1 MGTTLNDSLHIFH
14 FKCPSP
20 STRFLIGNQ
29 TCCKCSKTL
38 CGSLFTKHIR
48 DACIK
53 VYKTSEKRERNLHRL
68 VQPYLHPHEELERN
82 IIINLDDIRAITHT
96 QFSFLQYKYYIEH
109 TPHYKW
115 NPYNDEIHQSLM
127 SNTVLGLIFKE
138 MNCHHC
144 TLLFS

>member
-82 IIINLDDIRAITHT
+82 IITNLDDIRAITHT
-96 QFSFLQYKYYIEH
+96 QFCFYSTSITLSTHLIINETLTMMKITTLVKFI
-109 TPHYKW
+109 
-115 NPYNDEIHQSLM
+115 NPWCQ
-127 SNTVLGLIFKE
+127 
-138 MNCHHC
+138 
-144 TLLFS
+144 TLF